1 MPVNIHGKEYRTVAE
16 RLELFHNQFK
26 DVSKSIITE
35 IISNDENSVM
45 MKTVITIEQDVYTG
59 HAVEVYNSSMI
70 NKTSA
75 LENCETSSIGR
86 ALASA
91 GFGGSEFASAD
102 EVTNAISQQKSMPKN
117 EKKPQVNDVDTSDW
131 NKGRENP
138 INFGKYKGTK
148 WKELPLDY
156 LQWLADKSDN
166 DNWRI
171 MANAEVVCR
180 VTEKASKIEESEKA
194 LDEEQKG
201 LNFEDDDDL
210 PF

>member
-35 IISNDENSVM
+35 IVSNDENSVM

-102 EVTNAISQQKSMPKN
+102 EVTNAISQQKNMPKN
-117 EKKPQVNDVDTSDW
+117 EKEPQVNNVDTSDW

-166 DNWRI
+166 DNWRM

>member
-16 RLELFHNQFK
+16 RLELFHHQFK

-117 EKKPQVNDVDTSDW
+117 EKEPQVNNVDTSDW
-131 NKGRENP
+131 NKGRENL

>member
-35 IISNDENSVM
+35 IVSNDENSVM

-102 EVTNAISQQKSMPKN
+102 EVTNAISQQKNMPKN
-117 EKKPQVNDVDTSDW
+117 EKEPQVNNVDTSDW

-166 DNWRI
+166 DNWRM

-180 VTEKASKIEESEKA
+180 VAEKASKIEESEKA

>member
-16 RLELFHNQFK
+16 RLELFHHQFK

-35 IISNDENSVM
+35 IVSNDENSVM

-117 EKKPQVNDVDTSDW
+117 EKEPQVNNVDTSDW
-131 NKGRENP
+131 SKGRENP

-166 DNWRI
+166 DNWRM
-171 MANAEVVCR
+171 MANAEILSR
-180 VTEKASKIEESEKA
+180 VTEKTSEIEESEKA
-194 LDEEQKG
+194 LDQEQKG

>member
-16 RLELFHNQFK
+16 RLELFHHQFK

-35 IISNDENSVM
+35 IVSNDENSVM

-117 EKKPQVNDVDTSDW
+117 EKEPQVNNVDTSDW
-131 NKGRENP
+131 NKGRENL

-166 DNWRI
+166 DNWRM
-171 MANAEVVCR
+171 MANAEILSR
-180 VTEKASKIEESEKA
+180 VTEKTSEIEESEKA
-194 LDEEQKG
+194 LDQEQKG

>member
-35 IISNDENSVM
+35 IVSNDENSVM

-102 EVTNAISQQKSMPKN
+102 EVTNAISQQKNMPKN
-117 EKKPQVNDVDTSDW
+117 EKEPQVNNVDTSDW

-166 DNWRI
+166 DNWRM

-180 VTEKASKIEESEKA
+180 VTEKTSEIEESEKA

-201 LNFEDDDDL
+201 LNFEDDNDL

>member
-1 MPVNIHGKEYRTVAE
+1 
-16 RLELFHNQFK
+16 
-26 DVSKSIITE
+26 
-35 IISNDENSVM
+35 

-102 EVTNAISQQKSMPKN
+102 EVSNAISQQKSMPKN
-117 EKKPQVNDVDTSDW
+117 EKEPQVNNVDTSDW

-166 DNWRI
+166 DNWRM

-180 VTEKASKIEESEKA
+180 VTEKTSEIEESEKA

-201 LNFEDDDDL
+201 FNFEDDDDL

>member
-16 RLELFHNQFK
+16 RLELFHHQFK

-35 IISNDENSVM
+35 IVSNDENSVM

-117 EKKPQVNDVDTSDW
+117 EKEPQVNNVDTSDW

-166 DNWRI
+166 DNWRM
-171 MANAEVVCR
+171 MANAEILSR
-180 VTEKASKIEESEKA
+180 VTEKTSEIEESEKA
-194 LDEEQKG
+194 LDQEQKG